1 MKLNAV
7 LYMLL
12 LYLHYDHSVARG
24 RTPEH
29 PKMSENCSLD
39 SAAKIF
45 LFSFRKLCTT
55 RWECGTMGW
64 SSVWGVK
71 ALGLGWLHA
80 GMGWEASSGPE
91 GAGEPPSGLHRD
103 VKAHRMMGSPGTAR
117 NTKIFLPVLGSGT
130 SAQTRWD
137 IECYEMPFE
146 GGQRNPEKAGL
157 WEGAPGSQNHG
168 SNGCVRLM
176 DTCRLYHQ

>member
-12 LYLHYDHSVARG
+12 LHLHYNHSVARG

-29 PKMSENCSLD
+29 PIMSENCSLA

-45 LFSFRKLCTT
+45 LLWFRKLCTT
-55 RWECGTMGW
+55 GG
-64 SSVWGVK
+64 SVGLWDGAVSGGVE

-80 GMGWEASSGPE
+80 GMGWEASSRPE
-91 GAGEPPSGLHRD
+91 GAGELPSGLHRD
-103 VKAHRMMGSPGTAR
+103 VKAHSMMGSPGTAR

-146 GGQRNPEKAGL
+146 SGQRNPEKAGL

-168 SNGCVRLM
+168 SNGCVRLV